1 MNNGAAGYLAK
12 KANPKNELEETLN
25 PTDRDAILKDIN
37 NRNGITGN
45 RNLWG
50 ISSVPIEFINTLA
63 DIQRLMPFE
72 ETMEDAIKIAA
83 TYQLPSILV
92 ARKDQ
97 STFDNQKEAERSVWE
112 NALMSIVDTIASY
125 FTKAWMMENGVH
137 IQADY
142 STVSALNDNQIE
154 VENLKAI
161 KIDNLQKIRN
171 LKPDFDIN
179 TEIEK
184 MYGKD

>member
-1 MNNGAAGYLAK
+1 
-12 KANPKNELEETLN
+12 
-25 PTDRDAILKDIN
+25 
-37 NRNGITGN
+37 
-45 RNLWG
+45 
-50 ISSVPIEFINTLA
+50 
-63 DIQRLMPFE
+63 
-72 ETMEDAIKIAA
+72 MEDAIKIAA

-142 STVSALNDNQIE
+142 STVSALN
-154 VENLKAI
+154 ENEAELETLRGV
-161 KIDNLQKIRN
+161 KIDNLQKIVN